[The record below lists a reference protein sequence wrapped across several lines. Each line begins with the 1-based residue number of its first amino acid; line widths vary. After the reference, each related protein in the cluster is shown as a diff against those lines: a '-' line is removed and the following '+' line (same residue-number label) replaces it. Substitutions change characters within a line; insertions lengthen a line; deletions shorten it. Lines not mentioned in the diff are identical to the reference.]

1 MANNLEHRIKAL
13 LVKWEEKLE
22 REIGLK
28 MFYTARHY
36 EETVTDMRQIL
47 DLPPRETPV
56 AELREQYQREL
67 SDDQKD

>member
-36 EETVTDMRQIL
+36 EEAVTDMRFAL
-47 DLPPRETPV
+47 NLPPREITV
-56 AELREQYQREL
+56 AELREEYQN
-67 SDDQKD
+67 DQKD